1 MADPALPS
9 PGDQQDLIPGD
20 LPPEEPG
27 LGERLRRIFFGKP
40 RDLTDRSLFHRLTL
54 VALLAWVGLGADGL
68 SSSSY
73 GPEEA
78 FRALGEHTYLAIA
91 LAVAVAGTVIII
103 AWAYSH
109 IIEHFPEG
117 GGGYVVATKLLG
129 SHTGVV
135 SGSALVVDYVLTIT
149 VSLAAAGDALFSVL
163 PTAWLP
169 FKVLVEVGFVGA
181 LIVLNIRGVKESIL
195 ILTPIFVLFLIT
207 HVTLIVGGIF
217 SHASELPVVAS
228 GVSTGF
234 SNGLGILGIGGML
247 MLLFRAYS
255 LGGGTYTGLEAVS
268 NGLIMMREPRVAT
281 GKHTMAYMASSLVF
295 TASGLLICYL
305 LFQVTP
311 VAGKTLNAVL
321 VGRFAEGLPF
331 GGSLVILTLL
341 SEGALLIVAAQA
353 GFLDGP
359 RVMSKMAVDWWL
371 PRRFAALS
379 ERLTTQNGIMLM
391 GGASLVALIATGGN
405 VHHLVVMYSINV
417 FLTFSLSMLSMCRF
431 WWQKRRIP
439 GSPWIRRLALFVPGL
454 LLCSGILI
462 MTSIEKFYAGG
473 WITLV
478 VTGAMIA
485 LCFLIRSHYRRVTG
499 QLQRLD
505 DVLQDIPA
513 KANVPLI
520 NLDPKQPTAAV
531 LVGSYGGLGI
541 HTVLSIFRAF
551 PNHYK
556 NLLFLSVGVVDSDTF
571 KGVDEVDALRE
582 RTEEGLLRYVDYAR
596 KLGIPATSRA
606 SIGTDAVSE
615 IEDLCRLISKDF
627 PKVTFFAGQL
637 IFQKETWYHRLL
649 HNETAFAIQK
659 RLHWSGMTMVILPV
673 RVY

>member
-1 MADPALPS
+1 MADTELASPEGAPDPS
-9 PGDQQDLIPGD
+9 SGD
-20 LPPEEPG
+20 LPPEEPN
-27 LGERLRRIFFGKP
+27 LGGRLRRILVGKP
-40 RDLTDRSLFHRLTL
+40 RDLSDRSLFHRLSL

-78 FRALGEHTYLAIA
+78 FRALGEHTYLAVA
-91 LAVAVAGTVIII
+91 LALAVAGTVIII

-129 SHTGVV
+129 SSTGVV

-149 VSLAAAGDALFSVL
+149 VSLAAAGDALFSFL
-163 PTAWLP
+163 PATWLP
-169 FKVLVEVGFVGA
+169 FKVLVEVGLVA
-181 LIVLNIRGVKESIL
+181 TLTVLNIRGVKESIL
-195 ILTPIFVLFLIT
+195 VLTPIFVLFVIT
-207 HVTLIVGGIF
+207 HLVLILGGVF
-217 SHASELPVVAS
+217 GHASELPAVAA
-228 GVSTGF
+228 GISTGF
-234 SNGLGILGIGGML
+234 SNGIGILGIGGML

-268 NGLIMMREPRVAT
+268 NGLTIMREPRVAT
-281 GKHTMAYMASSLVF
+281 GQRTMAYMASSLVF

-305 LFQVTP
+305 LFRVTP

-321 VGRFAEGLPF
+321 VGRFSEGLPF
-331 GGSLVILTLL
+331 GGVLVILTLA
-341 SEGALLIVAAQA
+341 SEGALLVVGAQA

-379 ERLTTQNGIMLM
+379 ERLTTQNGILLM

-417 FLTFSLSMLSMCRF
+417 FLTFSLSMLSMCRH
-431 WWQKRRIP
+431 WWRQRRTR

-462 MTSIEKFYAGG
+462 MTSFEKFYAGG

-478 VTGAMIA
+478 VTGAMVG
-485 LCFLIRSHYRRVTG
+485 LCFLIRAHYRHVTV
-499 QLQRLD
+499 QLRRLD
-505 DVLQDIPA
+505 DVLQNIPTSA
-513 KANVPLI
+513 HAPL
-520 NLDPKQPTAAV
+520 DDVDTRQATAAV

-541 HTVLSIFRAF
+541 HTVLSVFRAF
-551 PNHYK
+551 PDHYK

-571 KGVDEVDALRE
+571 KGVDEVDALRH
-582 RTEEGLLRYVDYAR
+582 RTEDTLSRYVDFAR
-596 KLGIPATSRA
+596 RLGIPASA
-606 SIGTDAVSE
+606 KAAIGTDAVSA
-615 IEDLCRLISKDF
+615 IEDLCRKVSKQF

-649 HNETAFAIQK
+649 HNETAFALQK

>member
-9 PGDQQDLIPGD
+9 PTNTPGQVPPG

-27 LGERLRRIFFGKP
+27 IGERLRRIFFGKP
-40 RDLTDRSLFHRLTL
+40 RDLTDRSLFHRLSL

-91 LAVAVAGTVIII
+91 LAVAVAGTVFII

-129 SHTGVV
+129 PHTGVV

-149 VSLAAAGDALFSVL
+149 VSLAAAGDALFSFM
-163 PTAWLP
+163 PASWLP
-169 FKVLVEVGFVGA
+169 FKVLVEVGFVAA
-181 LIVLNIRGVKESIL
+181 LIVLNIRGVKESII
-195 ILTPIFVLFLIT
+195 ILTPIFILFLLT
-207 HVTLIVGGIF
+207 HVTLIIGGF
-217 SHASELPVVAS
+217 FTHAGDLPAVAS
-228 GVSTGF
+228 SVSSGF
-234 SNGLGILGIGGML
+234 SGGLGILGIGGMM

-281 GKHTMAYMASSLVF
+281 GKRTMAYMAASLVF

-305 LFQVTP
+305 LFRVSPET
-311 VAGKTLNAVL
+311 GKTLNAVL
-321 VGRFAEGLPF
+321 VGRFAENLPF
-331 GGSLVILTLL
+331 GGTLVVLTLI
-341 SEGALLIVAAQA
+341 SEGALLVVAAQA

-379 ERLTTQNGIMLM
+379 ERLTTQNGILLM
-391 GGASLVALIATGGN
+391 GGASLVALLATGGN

-431 WWQKRRIP
+431 WWQKRRTP
-439 GSPWIRRLALFVPGL
+439 DSPWIRRLGLFIPGL

-462 MTSIEKFYAGG
+462 MTAFEKFYAGG

-478 VTGAMIA
+478 VTGGMIG
-485 LCFLIRSHYRRVTG
+485 LCFLIRSHYRSVTQ

-505 DVLQDIPA
+505 EVLENIPPKGAAISPKVDA
-513 KANVPLI
+513 KL
-520 NLDPKQPTAAV
+520 PTAAV
-531 LVGSYGGLGI
+531 LVGSFGGLGI
-541 HTVLSIFRAF
+541 HTLLSVQRAF

-556 NLLFLSVGVVDSDTF
+556 NLLFLSVGVLDSDTF
-571 KGVDEVDALRE
+571 KGADEVDALRH
-582 RTEEGLLRYVDYAR
+582 RTEGDLQRYVDYAH
-596 KLGIPATSRA
+596 KLGLPATSRA
-606 SIGTDAVSE
+606 SIGTDAVDE
-615 IEDLCRLISKDF
+615 IEELCRTITKDF

-637 IFQKETWYHRLL
+637 IFKKETWYHRLL

>member
-1 MADPALPS
+1 MADPAIPS
-9 PGDQQDLIPGD
+9 PINTPGNVPPE

-27 LGERLRRIFFGKP
+27 IGERLRRIFFGKP
-40 RDLTDRSLFHRLTL
+40 RDLTDRSLFHRLSL

-91 LAVAVAGTVIII
+91 LAVAVAGTVFII

-129 SHTGVV
+129 AHTGVV

-149 VSLAAAGDALFSVL
+149 VSLAAAGDALFSFM
-163 PTAWLP
+163 PASWLP
-169 FKVLVEVGFVGA
+169 VKLIVEVGFIGT
-181 LIVLNIRGVKESIL
+181 LIVLNIRGVKESII
-195 ILTPIFVLFLIT
+195 ILTPIFILFLLT
-207 HVTLIVGGIF
+207 HVTLIVGGF
-217 SHASELPVVAS
+217 FTHVGDLPAVAS
-228 GVSTGF
+228 SVSSGF
-234 SNGLGILGIGGML
+234 SGGLGILGIGGMM

-281 GKHTMAYMASSLVF
+281 GKRTMAYMAASLVF

-305 LFQVTP
+305 LFRVSPVT
-311 VAGKTLNAVL
+311 GKTLNAVL
-321 VGRFAEGLPF
+321 VGRFAENLPF
-331 GGSLVILTLL
+331 GGTLVILTLV
-341 SEGALLIVAAQA
+341 SEGALLVVAAQA

-379 ERLTTQNGIMLM
+379 ERLTTQNGILLM
-391 GGASLVALIATGGN
+391 GGASLVALLATGGN

-431 WWQKRRIP
+431 WWQKRRTP
-439 GSPWIRRLALFVPGL
+439 DSPWIRRLALFVPGL

-462 MTSIEKFYAGG
+462 MTAFEKFYAGG

-478 VTGAMIA
+478 VTGGMIG
-485 LCFLIRSHYRRVTG
+485 LCFLIRAHYRGVTE

-505 DVLQDIPA
+505 EVLENIPPKGA
-513 KANVPLI
+513 AISPKVDA
-520 NLDPKQPTAAV
+520 KQPTAAV
-531 LVGSYGGLGI
+531 LVGSFGGLGI
-541 HTVLSIFRAF
+541 HTLLSVQRAF

-556 NLLFLSVGVVDSDTF
+556 NLLFLSVGVLDSDTF
-571 KGVDEVDALRE
+571 KGAAEVDALRH
-582 RTEEGLLRYVDYAR
+582 RTEGDLQRYVDYAH
-596 KLGIPATSRA
+596 KLGLPATSRA
-606 SIGTDAVSE
+606 SIGTDAVDE
-615 IEDLCRLISKDF
+615 IEELCRSITKDF

>member
-1 MADPALPS
+1 MANKETPS
-9 PGDQQDLIPGD
+9 PDGGAGTPDDS
-20 LPPEEPG
+20 PPSVEPAAHG
-27 LGERLRRIFFGKP
+27 PLRRILFGKP
-40 RDLTDRSLFHRLTL
+40 RDLTDRSLFHRLSL

-68 SSSSY
+68 SSSAY

-78 FRALGEHTYLAIA
+78 FRALGQHTYLAIA
-91 LAVAVAGTVIII
+91 LAIAVAGTVTVI
-103 AWAYSH
+103 AWSYSH

-129 SHTGVV
+129 SHAGVV

-149 VSLAAAGDALFSVL
+149 VSLAAAGDALFSFL
-163 PTAWLP
+163 PAAWLP
-169 FKVLVEVGFVGA
+169 WKVLVEVGLVGG

-195 ILTPIFVLFLIT
+195 ILTPIFVLFLVT
-207 HVTLIVGGIF
+207 HVVLIVGGVF
-217 SHASELPVVAS
+217 SHASAFPAVTADIS
-228 GVSTGF
+228 RGF
-234 SNGLGILGIGGML
+234 TNGLGILGIGGML

-255 LGGGTYTGLEAVS
+255 LGGGTYTGIEAVS
-268 NGLIMMREPRVAT
+268 NGLTMMREPRIAT
-281 GKHTMAYMASSLVF
+281 GRRTMTYMAASLIF

-305 LFQVTP
+305 LFRVTP

-321 VGRFAEGLPF
+321 VERFTQGFPF
-331 GGSLVILTLL
+331 AGTLVVLTLAA
-341 SEGALLIVAAQA
+341 EGALLVVAAQA

-417 FLTFSLSMLSMCRF
+417 FLTFSLSMLSMCRH
-431 WWQKRRIP
+431 WWRQRRTR
-439 GSPWIRRLALFVPGL
+439 GSPWIRRLTLFSLGL
-454 LLCSGILI
+454 LLCSGILV
-462 MTSIEKFYAGG
+462 MTAFEKFFAGG

-478 VTGAMIA
+478 VTGAMVG
-485 LCFLIRSHYRRVTG
+485 LCFLIRAHYRGVTSR
-499 QLQRLD
+499 LQRLD
-505 DVLQDIPA
+505 DVLNNIPS
-513 KANVPLI
+513 KAHMLLREV
-520 NLDPKQPTAAV
+520 DPKDHTAAV
-531 LVGSYGGLGI
+531 LVGSFGGLGV
-541 HTVLSIFRAF
+541 HTVLSVFRAF
-551 PNHYK
+551 PDQFK

-571 KGVDEVDALRE
+571 KGADEVDALRK
-582 RTEEGLLRYVDYAR
+582 RTEEGLLRYVDYAG

-606 SIGTDAVSE
+606 AIGTDAVSE
-615 IEDLCRLISKDF
+615 IENLCRRVSKEF

-637 IFQKETWYHRLL
+637 IFKKETWYHRLL
-649 HNETAFAIQK
+649 HNETAFALQK